1 MANTQTKAHLHTQP
15 ESQTRYRFVVD
26 LLSGF
31 DGTQFAELLR
41 LLRNHATPG
50 DLAQLRDEVDE
61 VLAACGG

>member
-1 MANTQTKAHLHTQP
+1 MTDTQHSIHLDTQ
-15 ESQTRYRFVVD
+15 SASRTRYQFVVD
-26 LLSGF
+26 LLAGF
-31 DGTQFAELLR
+31 NSMQFAELLR